1 MERCTATALR
11 FGKKMND
18 EKRWSDRALG
28 MNRSIRRRDFLN
40 GVAIAIGAGLAGS
53 RSAAAL
59 AGESWP
65 QDRPGYY
72 PPLLTGRRGSHPGSF
87 ETAHALRNA
96 DFWQNHPG
104 IKETGER
111 YDLVVV
117 GGGISGLS

>member
-1 MERCTATALR
+1 
-11 FGKKMND
+11 MND

-65 QDRPGYY
+65 QDRPGWSNLTR
-72 PPLLTGRRGSHPGSF
+72 LLTIGKERGGKGNCILHWEDVADYADRLIS
-87 ETAHALRNA
+87 ALVP
-96 DFWQNHPG
+96 D
-104 IKETGER
+104 T
-111 YDLVVV
+111 
-117 GGGISGLS
+117 